1 MYIFFEVFGK
11 SCYNKNKLMK
21 EAPKMK
27 AIISYETPLEKPHF
41 IAKNNEKDMFYK
53 ENIEETVEGALQYD
67 VLDAVGELKGQAGFI
82 VCNNISVTDEGRPV
96 FENRFKNRAGLIEN
110 EPGFQAI
117 RVLRP
122 LSNDT
127 YVIMTMWETEQN
139 FKDWTESRSFEHA
152 HKKRP
157 AQTNAEP
164 QKSIF
169 SRPSFVTTFQV
180 QG

>member
-1 MYIFFEVFGK
+1 
-11 SCYNKNKLMK
+11 
-21 EAPKMK
+21 MK
-27 AIISYETPLEKPHF
+27 AIISYETPLEQAHF
-41 IAKNNEKDMFYK
+41 TAKNDEKNMFYK
-53 ENIEETVEGALQYD
+53 ENTEESVEGSLKYD
-67 VLDAVGELKGQAGFI
+67 VLDAVGEFKGQPGYI

-127 YVIMTMWETEQN
+127 YVILTMWETEQN
-139 FKDWTESRSFEHA
+139 FKDWTESRSFENA

-157 AQTNAEP
+157 TQAEGQPQAQAHPHAEQ

-169 SRPSFVTTFQV
+169 SRPSFVTTFDV
-180 QG
+180 LV

>member
-1 MYIFFEVFGK
+1 
-11 SCYNKNKLMK
+11 
-21 EAPKMK
+21 MK
-27 AIISYETPLEKPHF
+27 AIISYETPLEQAHF
-41 IAKNNEKDMFYK
+41 TAKNNDKDMFYK
-53 ENIEETVEGALQYD
+53 ENTEESVEGSLKYD
-67 VLDAVGELKGQAGFI
+67 VLDAAGEFKGQPGYI

-127 YVIMTMWETEQN
+127 YVILTMWETEQN
-139 FKDWTESRSFEHA
+139 FKDWTESRSFENA

-157 AQTNAEP
+157 AQAEGQTQAQAQAHP
-164 QKSIF
+164 HAEQQKSIF
-169 SRPSFVTTFQV
+169 SRPSFVTTFDV
-180 QG
+180 LV